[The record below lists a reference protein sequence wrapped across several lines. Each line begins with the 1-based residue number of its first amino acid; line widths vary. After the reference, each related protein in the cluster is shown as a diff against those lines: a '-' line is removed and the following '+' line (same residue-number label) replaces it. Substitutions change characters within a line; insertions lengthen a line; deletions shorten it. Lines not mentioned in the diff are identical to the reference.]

1 MGRERLTYEMVRE
14 HSRMTYEEIKQ
25 AIWNKRQNAFI
36 QTSKARDCKDWDA
49 VEYWSGAASSYHEA
63 LQLVISIEEDAE

>member
-14 HSRMTYEEIKQ
+14 YSRMTYEEIQK
-25 AIWNKRQNAFI
+25 ALWDKRQDAFI
-36 QTSKARDCKDWDA
+36 QTSKARDTGDWEA

-63 LQLVISIEEDAE
+63 LQLFNSLEEDAE

>member
-1 MGRERLTYEMVRE
+1 MGRERLTHEMVRE

-36 QTSKARDCKDWDA
+36 QTSKARDCGDWDA
-49 VEYWSGAASSYHEA
+49 VEYWSGASSSYNMA
-63 LQLVISIEEDAE
+63 LQLFDLLEEDAQ